1 MAQPSG
7 YGAYAQRHSSFLSGN
22 SLEGEALSR
31 AARMLE
37 TARSNLDDKIALAQ
51 ALQFNQ
57 KLWTIF
63 QADLTNAANPLPDS
77 LKADLL
83 SLSLFM
89 DQTAADL
96 TRPLGPIAIEEDLQA
111 MIDVNRQLAT
121 VMLKS

>member
-1 MAQPSG
+1 MSLPPG
-7 YGAYAQRHSSFLSGN
+7 YGAYAQRHSTSLRGN
-22 SLEGEALSR
+22 SLEGEALTR

-37 TARSNLDDKIALAQ
+37 DARSHLDDKVALAQ

-63 QADLTNAANPLPDS
+63 QADLTSEKNPLPDA

-89 DQTAADL
+89 DQTSGDL
-96 TRPLGPIAIEEDLQA
+96 IRPSGPIAINESLQA
-111 MIDVNRQLAT
+111 MIDVNRSLASA
-121 VMLKS
+121 MLK